1 MIGIQCRVQR
11 RLFLIQ
17 CCLVWSANAQNL
29 DSLVSRSLDFSRQQ
43 LTRTVAELL
52 NSADYGNSIY
62 PRSTS
67 RVDGRWGPMSE
78 GHWASGFLPGCLW
91 QMYQWTSDSVWREWA
106 ERWTAGVL
114 KEQYR
119 TGDHEA
125 GFILPSSV
133 GHGYRLTGD
142 TVYRSVLLQ
151 AARSLAT
158 RYNALVGCVRSWN
171 TYHFPVIIDGI
182 NALQPLW
189 WAAKNGGDPSF
200 YDLAVNHSLK
210 TMENN
215 IRPDG
220 SCYQIVDY
228 NPSTGAILDR
238 TNKQGYLKSST
249 WSRGQA
255 WAIYGFTIAYRET
268 RDGRFSQ
275 TAQRAADYFI
285 NNLPADHVPYWDFQ
299 APNIPDEEKDV
310 SAAAIAASGLL
321 ELSTI
326 VLENDARQKYRDA
339 AVQILASL
347 CSSAYLAAGTNSR
360 GILLHGVG
368 NRMNESRDAG
378 EVDVSLI
385 YADYFFIEAMLR
397 YKKITAPAV
406 AVDAS
411 LSAVPNTIYLFQN
424 YPNPFNRNTVVTY
437 ELPANSVTELSV
449 YNLLGKRVKTL
460 QEGVQLSGRHWVN
473 WDGSDESGHAVAS
486 GAYYYR
492 LRTNKSSILKRMI
505 LIK

>member
-1 MIGIQCRVQR
+1 MIRIQCRVHL

-17 CCLVWSANAQNL
+17 CCLVCLAHAQNL
-29 DSLVSRSLDFSRQQ
+29 DSLITRSLDFSRQQ
-43 LTRTVAELL
+43 LSRTVAELQ
-52 NSADYGNSIY
+52 NSAVYGDSIY
-62 PRSTS
+62 PRSTL
-67 RVDGRWGPMSE
+67 RVEGRWKPMTE
-78 GHWASGFLPGCLW
+78 GHWASGYLPGCLW
-91 QMYQWTSDSVWREWA
+91 EMFEWTSDNVWRGWA
-106 ERWTAGVL
+106 ERWTADVL
-114 KEQYR
+114 KERYR

-125 GFILPSSV
+125 GFIVSSSV
-133 GHGYRLTGD
+133 GNGYRLTGD
-142 TVYRSVLLQ
+142 TAYRSVLLQ
-151 AARSLAT
+151 TARSLAT
-158 RYNALVGCVRSWN
+158 RYDAIVGCVRSWN
-171 TYHFPVIIDGI
+171 SYHFPVIIDGM

-189 WAAKNGGDPSF
+189 WAAQNAGEPSF
-200 YDLAVNHSLK
+200 YDLAVSHSLK

-255 WAIYGFTIAYRET
+255 WALYGFTIAYRET
-268 RDGRFSQ
+268 KDGRLLQ

-285 NNLPADHVPYWDFQ
+285 NNLPVDYIPYWDFQ
-299 APNIPDEEKDV
+299 APNIPSEEKDV

-326 VLENDARQKYRDA
+326 VSENDARQNYRNA
-339 AVQILASL
+339 AAHILASL

-368 NRMNESRDAG
+368 NRMNENRDAG

-397 YKKITAPAV
+397 YKKIYAPTV
-406 AVDAS
+406 VVDGS
-411 LSAVPNTIYLFQN
+411 LDAVPSVIFLSQN
-424 YPNPFNRNTVVTY
+424 YPNPFNGKTIVSY
-437 ELPANSVTELSV
+437 ELPEQGQVDLSIYSV
-449 YNLLGKRVKTL
+449 LGKKVRTL
-460 QEGVQLSGRHWVN
+460 MNGFRLSGKHWVT
-473 WDGSDESGHAVAS
+473 WDGNDEMGSPVAS
-486 GAYYYR
+486 GPYYYQ
-492 LRTNKSSILKRMI
+492 LKTNKSAMTKRMI
-505 LIK
+505 LVK

>member
-17 CCLVWSANAQNL
+17 CCLVWSAHAQNL

-43 LTRTVAELL
+43 LTRTVAELQ
-52 NSADYGNSIY
+52 NSAAYGDSVY

-67 RVDGRWGPMSE
+67 RADGRWKPMSE
-78 GHWASGFLPGCLW
+78 GHWASGFLPGCFWL
-91 QMYQWTSDSVWREWA
+91 MYEWTSDNVWKSWA

-119 TGDHEA
+119 TKDHEA
-125 GFILPSSV
+125 GFIIPSSV
-133 GHGYRLTGD
+133 GHGYRLIGD
-142 TVYRSVLLQ
+142 TLYRTVLLQ
-151 AARSLAT
+151 AAKTLVT
-158 RYNALVGCVRSWN
+158 RCNSNVGCIRSWDN
-171 TYHFPVIIDGI
+171 YHFPVIIDGM
-182 NALQPLW
+182 NALQLLW
-189 WAAKNGGDPSF
+189 WASKNGGGSSF
-200 YDLAVNHSLK
+200 RDLAVSHSVK

-228 NPSTGAILDR
+228 DPATGVVLDR
-238 TNKQGYLKSST
+238 TNKQGYSKSST

-255 WAIYGFTIAYRET
+255 WAIYGFTVAYRET
-268 RDGRFSQ
+268 RDERFSQ
-275 TAQRAADYFI
+275 TARSVADYFI
-285 NNLPADHVPYWDFQ
+285 NNLPFDYVPYWDFQ
-299 APNIPDEEKDV
+299 APNIPNEEKDV

-326 VLENDARQKYRDA
+326 VFDNEAREKYWNA
-339 AVQILASL
+339 AQHILASL
-347 CSSAYLAAGTNSR
+347 CSPSYLAAGTNSR

-368 NRMNESRDAG
+368 NRMNENRDAG

-397 YKKITAPAV
+397 YKKIAAPTV

-411 LSAVPNTIYLFQN
+411 LSSVPGTIYLYQN
-424 YPNPFNRNTVVTY
+424 CPNPFNGKTVVSY
-437 ELPANSVTELSV
+437 EVPGNGEVDLSI
-449 YNLLGKRVKTL
+449 YSLLGKKVKTL
-460 QEGVQLSGRHWVN
+460 VDRLQVSGRHTVT
-473 WDGSDESGHAVAS
+473 WDGSDESGSPVAS
-486 GAYYYR
+486 GAYYCR
-492 LRTNKSSILKRMI
+492 LRTDKSVVMKRML